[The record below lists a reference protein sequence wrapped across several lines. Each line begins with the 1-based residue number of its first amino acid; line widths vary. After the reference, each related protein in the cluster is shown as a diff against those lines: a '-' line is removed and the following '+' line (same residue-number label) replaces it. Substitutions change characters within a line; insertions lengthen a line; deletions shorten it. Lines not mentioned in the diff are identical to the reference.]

1 MIDSLTKEQEAL
13 VEANR
18 DMWLDKFF
26 GYDVRTQFDESRAVS
41 AIKELYKMCEL
52 EEPEVVI
59 VDSPKAVQME
69 CNRRAG
75 TIDNPTTYSFSN
87 YGNASDFGWI
97 AFYDTFIK
105 LGVTIEKELMD
116 KFNVMRE
123 VIESGCF
130 MSVQLEGLCVVS
142 KMPVMINRDSENRL
156 HSTTEAAVEFMDG
169 YKQHYVAGRFIEA
182 NIFEACDDLTKAGE
196 IFFKEENEDVKSV
209 ICFIVRDRLGER
221 GLLDMLKAELYAEEK
236 VEHGPKYSE
245 TLRLYRTKEK
255 YSFLMDSKENPNQ
268 PYCWLEY
275 TCPSTG
281 TVYLIDTFADFK
293 TPIEAAKFH
302 RPEGVPFE
310 VDYKW
315 EYFAN

>member
-1 MIDSLTKEQEAL
+1 MIDSLTPEQEKL

-18 DMWLDKFF
+18 DAWLDKFF
-26 GYDVRTQFDESRAVS
+26 KYDPRTDFNEARAIA
-41 AIKELYKMCEL
+41 AIRALYKMCEL
-52 EEPEVVI
+52 AEPEVVI
-59 VDSPKAVQME
+59 VDSPKAVQLE

-75 TIDNPTTYSFSN
+75 TLNQPTTYSFSN
-87 YGNASDFGWI
+87 YGNASDYGWI

-105 LGVTIEKELMD
+105 LGVTIEDELMQ
-116 KFNVMRE
+116 KFRVMQE

-142 KMPVMINRDSENRL
+142 KHPIRIERDAENRM
-156 HSTTEAAVEFMDG
+156 HSTSNAAVEFMDG

-182 NIFEACDDLTKAGE
+182 PTFEACSDLDRARE
-196 IFFKEENEDVKSV
+196 IFFNEENEDIKSV

-221 GLLDMLKAELYAEEK
+221 GLLQMLKAELYAEDT
-236 VEHGPKYSE
+236 VEHSAEYSE

-293 TPIEAAKFH
+293 SPIEAAKFH
-302 RPEGVPFE
+302 RPAGVPFNLE
-310 VDYKW
+310 YKW

>member
-1 MIDSLTKEQEAL
+1 MLDSLTTEQNDL

-18 DMWLDKFF
+18 DAWLAKFF
-26 GYDVRTQFDESRAVS
+26 SYDVRTQCDPERITN
-41 AIKELYKMCEL
+41 AIKALYKMCDL
-52 EEPEVVI
+52 AEPEVVI
-59 VDSPKAVQME
+59 VDSPKAAQLE

-75 TIDNPTTYSFSN
+75 TLNEPTTYGFSN

-105 LGVTIEKELMD
+105 LGVKIEDDLMN
-116 KFNVMRE
+116 KFNIMRE

-130 MSVQLEGLCVVS
+130 MSIQLEGLCVVS
-142 KMPVMINRDSENRL
+142 KMPLKINRDSENRL

-169 YKQHYVAGRFIEA
+169 YKQHYVAGRFIEESTF
-182 NIFEACDDLTKAGE
+182 IACDDLEKAGQ
-196 IFFKEENEDVKSV
+196 IFNSEDNEDIKSI
-209 ICFIVRDRLGER
+209 ICFIVRDRLGDR
-221 GLLDMLKAELYAEEK
+221 GLLDMLKAELYAEET
-236 VEHGPKYSE
+236 VNHTSE
-245 TLRLYRTKEK
+245 YTEILRLYRTREK
-255 YSFLMDSKENPNQ
+255 FSFLMDSKEKPNQ

-293 TPIEAAKFH
+293 NPIEAAKFH
-302 RPEGVPFE
+302 RPAGVPHT

>member
-1 MIDSLTKEQEAL
+1 MIDSLTPEQEKL

-18 DMWLDKFF
+18 DAWLDKFF
-26 GYDVRTQFDESRAVS
+26 NYDVKSQFDQDRAIAAVK
-41 AIKELYKMCEL
+41 ALYKMCEL
-52 EEPEVVI
+52 AEPEVVI

-69 CNRRAG
+69 CNSRAG
-75 TIDNPTTYSFSN
+75 TLDNPTTYSFSN
-87 YGNASDFGWI
+87 YGNASDTGWI

-105 LGVTIEKELMD
+105 LGVTIEDELMQ
-116 KFNVMRE
+116 KFNVMRD
-123 VIESGCF
+123 VVESGCF

-142 KMPVMINRDSENRL
+142 KMPVKINRDSENRL

-182 NIFEACDDLTKAGE
+182 DVFVACDDLQKAGQL
-196 IFFKEENEDVKSV
+196 FFNEENEDVKSI
-209 ICFIVRDRLGER
+209 ICFIVRDRLGDR
-221 GLLDMLKAELYAEEK
+221 GLLEMLKADLYAEET
-236 VEHGPKYSE
+236 VEHTAEYKE

-255 YSFLMDSKENPNQ
+255 YGFLMDSKERPDQ

-293 TPIEAAKFH
+293 SPIEAAKFH
-302 RPEGVPFE
+302 RPEGVPFN

-315 EYFAN
+315 EYFSN

>member
-1 MIDSLTKEQEAL
+1 MIDSLTAEQNAL

-18 DMWLDKFF
+18 DAWLDKFF
-26 GYDVRTQFDESRAVS
+26 KYNVRTQTDPSRIEK
-41 AIKELYKMCEL
+41 AIKALYKICDL
-52 EEPEVVI
+52 SEPDVVI
-59 VDSPKAVQME
+59 VDSPKAAQVE

-75 TIDNPTTYSFSN
+75 TLNNPTTYSFSN

-105 LGVTIEKELMD
+105 LGITIEDDLMA

-130 MSVQLEGLCVVS
+130 MSIQLEGLCVVS
-142 KMPVMINRDSENRL
+142 KMPLSISRDGEQRL
-156 HSTTEAAVEFMDG
+156 HSTTGPAVEFLDG
-169 YKQHYVAGRFIEA
+169 YKQYYVAGR
-182 NIFEACDDLTKAGE
+182 NISEEIFAACDDLGKARG
-196 IFFKEENEDVKSV
+196 IFRSEENEDVKSI

-221 GLLDMLKAELYAEEK
+221 GLLDMLNAELYAEET
-236 VEHGPKYSE
+236 VQHSPEYTE
-245 TLRLYRTKEK
+245 VLRLYRTRETF
-255 YSFLMDSKENPNQ
+255 SFLMDSKERPNQ

-281 TVYLIDTFADFK
+281 TIYLIDTFADFK
-293 TPIEAAKFH
+293 SPTEAAKFH
-302 RPEGVPFE
+302 RPDGVPHSLE
-310 VDYKW
+310 YKW

>member
-26 GYDVRTQFDESRAVS
+26 GYDVRTQFDESRAVE
-41 AIKELYKMCEL
+41 AIKALYKMCEL

-59 VDSPKAVQME
+59 VDSPKAVQVE

-75 TIDNPTTYSFSN
+75 TLDNPTTYSFSN

-156 HSTTEAAVEFMDG
+156 HSTTEAAVEFIDG

-196 IFFKEENEDVKSV
+196 IFFKEENEDIKSV

-221 GLLDMLKAELYAEEK
+221 GLLDMLKAEMYAEET
-236 VEHGPKYSE
+236 VDHGPEYSE

-255 YSFLMDSKENPNQ
+255 YSFLMDSKETPNQ